1 MKLTQ
6 EGIDL
11 ITKVRDRM
19 YESECRGAESF
30 ICWNL
35 AFEASG
41 IRKVDEHSLLDD
53 ERSLQ
58 DWMDDIGGVCR
69 EIWQAI
75 GSALNEEVLME
86 TYIYRELEKI
96 GTRITSKKSY
106 EFAKLARLAWLD
118 RIIETGEIK

>member
-11 ITKVRDRM
+11 ITKVRDHM
-19 YESECRGAESF
+19 YESECRGATSF

-35 AFEASG
+35 VFEASG
-41 IRKVDEHSLLDD
+41 NRKVDTRSLLDRMD
-53 ERSLQ
+53 EV
-58 DWMDDIGGVCR
+58 GGVCR

-75 GSALNEEVLME
+75 GDALDGTGIME
-86 TYIYRELEKI
+86 TYVSREFAKV
-96 GTRITSKKSY
+96 GTRIPSHKPY
-106 EFAKLARLAWLD
+106 ELPTPARLAWLD